1 MSVVPAKIEH
11 MNEGSVHDSRDSG
24 CDSTGHAW
32 LDAVLGRAEQAIDEL
47 GVADLASLVRLDRP
61 SVGLHAA
68 GLRVERIRRK
78 IQAFDTAYVTAL
90 EDGDEAGRNG
100 CASTAT
106 FLSVQLRLSA
116 GEARARVKAAAACA
130 VRTEFAAGALPPK
143 RAELAAARAA
153 GRISAEHTA
162 VIVDALT
169 KLPDR
174 AAPEDVEAAEDRL
187 VTEAARFDPSA
198 VARLGR
204 RILDHI
210 DPDGTLRDHEW
221 QQRVRSAAV
230 SRNREGSGTMRA
242 HLTPEALET
251 WQTVL
256 DPLAKPHPT
265 GPDGPDR
272 RTPAQRV
279 HDGLHDAGTRLLD
292 GGDLPACGG
301 TPATVVIHM
310 TQEQYDARTS
320 APSLVETGHG
330 NLLPSG
336 AAFRLA
342 DQASVC
348 PVITDAKGVP
358 LQLGRASRIA
368 TPGQTIAL
376 AARDR
381 GCTFPACDR
390 PAAWTQRHHVRA
402 WQDGGL
408 TDLDNLALLC
418 GYHHRSFE
426 GQGWQCTMIDG
437 RPWWV
442 PPAWI
447 DPQRRPIRN
456 SHHDIGANPSR
467 SLGPHGRGRTR
478 LEGAVR

>member
-1 MSVVPAKIEH
+1 MSVVSAKIEH
-11 MNEGSVHDSRDSG
+11 MNEGSVHQTGDSG
-24 CDSTGHAW
+24 CASTGDAW
-32 LDAVLGRAEQAIDEL
+32 LDGVLDRAELAIDEL
-47 GVADLASLVRLDRP
+47 AAADLSSLVRLDRP
-61 SVGLHAA
+61 SAGLHAA

-78 IQAFDTAYVTAL
+78 VQAFDTAYVTAL
-90 EDGDEAGRNG
+90 QDGNEAGRNG
-100 CASTAT
+100 CASAAA
-106 FLSVQLRLSA
+106 FLAVQLRLSP
-116 GEARARVKAAAACA
+116 GEARARVKAAASCA
-130 VRTEFAAGALPPK
+130 VRTEFTAGTLPPK
-143 RAELAAARAA
+143 CAVLAAARAE
-153 GRISAEHTA
+153 GQLSAEHTA
-162 VIVDALT
+162 VIVDALA

-174 AAPEDVEAAEDRL
+174 AAPETVEAAEDRL
-187 VTEAARFDPSA
+187 VTEAGRLDPTA

-210 DPDGTLRDHEW
+210 DPDGTLRDHDW
-221 QQRVRSAAV
+221 QQRVRSAALI
-230 SRNREGSGTMRA
+230 RNRDGSGTMRA
-242 HLTPEALET
+242 HLTPEAMET

-279 HDGLHDAGTRLLD
+279 HDALHDAGTRLLN
-292 GGDLPACGG
+292 GEDLPACGG
-301 TPATVVIHM
+301 TPATVVVHM
-310 TQEQYDARTS
+310 TQEQYDARTG
-320 APSLVETGHG
+320 APGLVETGHG
-330 NLLPSG
+330 NLLPLA

-348 PVITDAKGVP
+348 SVITGAKGVP

-390 PAAWTQRHHVRA
+390 PAAWTQRHHVKP

-408 TDLDNLALLC
+408 TDLDNLALVC

-437 RPWWV
+437 RPWWI

-447 DPQRRPIRN
+447 DPRRRPIRN
-456 SHHDIGANPSR
+456 THHDTDTTRA
-467 SLGPHGRGRTR
+467 GP
-478 LEGAVR
+478 

>member
-1 MSVVPAKIEH
+1 MSVVSGKIEH
-11 MNEGSVHDSRDSG
+11 MNEGSVHDPGNSG
-24 CDSTGHAW
+24 GDSTGDAW
-32 LDAVLGRAEQAIDEL
+32 LDAVLDRAERAIGQLAD
-47 GVADLASLVRLDRP
+47 ADLSSLVRLDRP
-61 SVGLHAA
+61 SAGLHVA
-68 GLRVERIRRK
+68 GQRVERIRRK

-106 FLSVQLRLSA
+106 FLGVQLRLSA
-116 GEARARVKAAAACA
+116 GEARARVRAAEACA
-130 VRTEFAAGALPPK
+130 VRIEFTAGTLPPK

-162 VIVDALT
+162 VIVDALA

-174 AAPEDVEAAEDRL
+174 AAPEDVDAAEERL
-187 VTEAARFDPSA
+187 VTEAGRFDPAA

-210 DPDGTLRDHEW
+210 DPDGTLRDHDW
-221 QQRVRSAAV
+221 QRRVRSAALI
-230 SRNREGSGTMRA
+230 RNGDGSGTMRA

-251 WQTVL
+251 WQTIL

-279 HDGLHDAGTRLLD
+279 HDALHDAGTRLLD
-292 GGDLPACGG
+292 SGDLPACGG

-320 APSLVETGHG
+320 APGLVETEHG
-330 NLLPSG
+330 NVLPVG
-336 AAFRLA
+336 AAFQLA

-348 PVITDAKGVP
+348 TVITDAKGVP

-390 PAAWTQRHHVRA
+390 PAAWTQRHHVKA
-402 WQDGGL
+402 WHDGGR
-408 TDLDNLALLC
+408 TDLDNLALVC

-426 GQGWQCTMIDG
+426 GQGWHCRMIDG
-437 RPWWV
+437 RPWWI

-447 DPQRRPIRN
+447 DAHRRPIRN
-456 SHHDIGANPSR
+456 THHDTGATR
-467 SLGPHGRGRTR
+467 AGP
-478 LEGAVR
+478 